1 MARLPEL
8 AELAEL
14 AEAILSGQVRGR
26 VVMDVARSTAGQ
38 TGYLQVCRYAGVQVC
53 SLTVSARLRTF
64 LLWPAFG
71 PSAEFAVF
79 CYRKNSCWRK
89 LRLGWRHFL
98 TKTP

>member
-1 MARLPEL
+1 MARLP
-8 AELAEL
+8 ELAEL

-38 TGYLQVCRYAGVQVC
+38 TGYLQVCRCAGVQVC
-53 SLTVSARLRTF
+53 SLTVSTPLRTF

-71 PSAEFAVF
+71 PSASVAVF
-79 CYRKNSCWRK
+79 CYRKNSCWRN

>member
-14 AEAILSGQVRGR
+14 AEAILAGQVRGR
-26 VVMDVARSTAGQ
+26 VVIDVARSTAGQ
-38 TGYLQVCRYAGVQVC
+38 TGCLQVCRCAGVQVCRCAGVQVC

-64 LLWPAFG
+64 LLWPAFS

-79 CYRKNSCWRK
+79 CY
-89 LRLGWRHFL
+89 
-98 TKTP
+98 